1 MKMIKLAMALMVV
14 FALVLPVQVFGQNCV
29 DNTGDGV
36 IDFEDYPAEAPEGG
50 GCGNYDDCNGNGAY
64 DASEP
69 CHEGN
74 GGQTQG
80 QQEGQHEGPQAG
92 DECDQCDHVYVS
104 EEDHHGHCR
113 ECQAVM
119 DDQSDW
125 DTHCQANPEHCRP
138 QEGDECHE
146 CDYVFTGDE
155 GESHGHCDQ
164 CDHVYDGEEDH
175 HGHCRECQAVMDD
188 QSDWDTHCEANPEH
202 CRPQE
207 GDECH
212 ECEYVYT
219 GDEGE
224 DHGHCE
230 VCKAEMNSPSDW
242 DDHCR
247 NNEGHCPDGGDD
259 GGGGEGPAPFDA
271 VDTSH
276 DDCINLD
283 EAFAFFGQD
292 EDRDEFANGNDED
305 PGFNDFANEDEDDT
319 SCGNDQV
326 NRKEFFKGTYRS
338 MNQRND
344 DNLGQA
350 TMANCAAWCAGIPNY
365 KTKDQSGEWSGS
377 MARYDDA
384 DCPCHPDH
392 DNDGGN

>member
-1 MKMIKLAMALMVV
+1 M
-14 FALVLPVQVFGQNCV
+14 
-29 DNTGDGV
+29 
-36 IDFEDYPAEAPEGG
+36 
-50 GCGNYDDCNGNGAY
+50 
-64 DASEP
+64 DA
-69 CHEGN
+69 
-74 GGQTQG
+74 
-80 QQEGQHEGPQAG
+80 
-92 DECDQCDHVYVS
+92 
-104 EEDHHGHCR
+104 
-113 ECQAVM
+113 
-119 DDQSDW
+119 QSDW
-125 DTHCQANPEHCRP
+125 DP
-138 QEGDECHE
+138 
-146 CDYVFTGDE
+146 
-155 GESHGHCDQ
+155 
-164 CDHVYDGEEDH
+164 
-175 HGHCRECQAVMDD
+175 
-188 QSDWDTHCEANPEH
+188 HCEANPEH

-247 NNEGHCPDGGDD
+247 NNEGHCPDGGDGD
-259 GGGGEGPAPFDA
+259 GGGGGEGPAPFDA

-384 DCPCHPDH
+384 NCPCHPDH
-392 DNDGGN
+392 DDEGGN

>member
-92 DECDQCDHVYVS
+92 DECHQCDHVYS
-104 EEDHHGHCR
+104 GPQDRHGHCR

-119 DDQSDW
+119 NSDSDW
-125 DTHCQANPEHCRP
+125 DTHCQ
-138 QEGDECHE
+138 
-146 CDYVFTGDE
+146 
-155 GESHGHCDQ
+155 
-164 CDHVYDGEEDH
+164 
-175 HGHCRECQAVMDD
+175 
-188 QSDWDTHCEANPEH
+188 ANPEH

-247 NNEGHCPDGGDD
+247 NNEGHCPDGGDG

-365 KTKDQSGEWSGS
+365 KTKDQIGEWSGS

-384 DCPCHPDH
+384 NCPCHPDH
-392 DNDGGN
+392 DDEGGN

>member
-1 MKMIKLAMALMVV
+1 MKMIKLVMALMVV

-92 DECDQCDHVYVS
+92 DECHQCDHVYS
-104 EEDHHGHCR
+104 GPQDRHGHCR

-119 DDQSDW
+119 NSDSDW
-125 DTHCQANPEHCRP
+125 DTHCQ
-138 QEGDECHE
+138 
-146 CDYVFTGDE
+146 
-155 GESHGHCDQ
+155 
-164 CDHVYDGEEDH
+164 
-175 HGHCRECQAVMDD
+175 
-188 QSDWDTHCEANPEH
+188 ANPEH

-247 NNEGHCPDGGDD
+247 NNEGHCPDGGDG

-384 DCPCHPDH
+384 NCPCHPDH

>member
-92 DECDQCDHVYVS
+92 DECHQCDHVYS
-104 EEDHHGHCR
+104 GPQDRHGHCR

-119 DDQSDW
+119 NSDSDW
-125 DTHCQANPEHCRP
+125 DTHCQ
-138 QEGDECHE
+138 
-146 CDYVFTGDE
+146 
-155 GESHGHCDQ
+155 
-164 CDHVYDGEEDH
+164 
-175 HGHCRECQAVMDD
+175 
-188 QSDWDTHCEANPEH
+188 ANPEH

-247 NNEGHCPDGGDD
+247 NNEGHCPDGGD

-384 DCPCHPDH
+384 NCPCHPDH

>member
-80 QQEGQHEGPQAG
+80 QQEGQHDGPQAG
-92 DECDQCDHVYVS
+92 DECHQCDHVYFCAQ
-104 EEDHHGHCR
+104 DTHGHCR

-119 DDQSDW
+119 NSDSDW
-125 DTHCQANPEHCRP
+125 DTHCQ
-138 QEGDECHE
+138 
-146 CDYVFTGDE
+146 
-155 GESHGHCDQ
+155 
-164 CDHVYDGEEDH
+164 
-175 HGHCRECQAVMDD
+175 
-188 QSDWDTHCEANPEH
+188 ANPEH

-242 DDHCR
+242 DEHCR
-247 NNEGHCPDGGDD
+247 DNEGHCPGGGGDD
-259 GGGGEGPAPFDA
+259 GPARFDD
-271 VDTSH
+271 VNTSD

-283 EAFAFFGQD
+283 EAYAFFGQG
-292 EDRDEFANGNDED
+292 EDRDEFANGNDEE
-305 PGFNDFANEDEDDT
+305 PGFNDIASRKENDE
-319 SCGNDQV
+319 CGNDQAS
-326 NRKEFFKGTYRS
+326 RKEFYMATYEW
-338 MNQRND
+338 MNGMNEEEGMGM
-344 DNLGQA
+344 GQA
-350 TMANCAAWCAGIPNY
+350 TMANCSAWCAGIPEY
-365 KTKDQSGEWSGS
+365 KTKDENGEWSS
-377 MARYDDA
+377 AMARYVDE
-384 DCPCHPDH
+384 DCPCHE
-392 DNDGGN
+392 GNH

>member
-92 DECDQCDHVYVS
+92 DECHQCDHVYS
-104 EEDHHGHCR
+104 GPQDRHGHCR

-119 DDQSDW
+119 NSDSDW
-125 DTHCQANPEHCRP
+125 DTHCQ
-138 QEGDECHE
+138 
-146 CDYVFTGDE
+146 
-155 GESHGHCDQ
+155 
-164 CDHVYDGEEDH
+164 
-175 HGHCRECQAVMDD
+175 
-188 QSDWDTHCEANPEH
+188 ANPEH

-247 NNEGHCPDGGDD
+247 NNEGHCPDGGDG

-283 EAFAFFGQD
+283 EAFAFFGQGG
-292 EDRDEFANGNDED
+292 DRDEFANGNDED
-305 PGFNDFANEDEDDT
+305 PGFNDFANEDEDDD

-384 DCPCHPDH
+384 NCPCHPDH

>member
-14 FALVLPVQVFGQNCV
+14 FALVLPGQIV
-29 DNTGDGV
+29 GQ
-36 IDFEDYPAEAPEGG
+36 EDQYGPP
-50 GCGNYDDCNGNGAY
+50 
-64 DASEP
+64 
-69 CHEGN
+69 
-74 GGQTQG
+74 
-80 QQEGQHEGPQAG
+80 QEGDTCECGFVFAGTEVDEDHRHCPTCKAQYDNDEDMGQHCADNEGHCPDDGGEG
-92 DECDQCDHVYVS
+92 DHPTGEGDHPTGEGDHPTGEQEGTCPECGHVYS
-104 EEDHHGHCR
+104 DEDDHHGHCR
-113 ECQAVM
+113 ECEAVM
-119 DDQSDW
+119 NDQSDW
-125 DTHCQANPEHCRP
+125 DTHCQ
-138 QEGDECHE
+138 
-146 CDYVFTGDE
+146 
-155 GESHGHCDQ
+155 
-164 CDHVYDGEEDH
+164 
-175 HGHCRECQAVMDD
+175 
-188 QSDWDTHCEANPEH
+188 ANPEH

-247 NNEGHCPDGGDD
+247 NNEGHCPDGGDG

-326 NRKEFFKGTYRS
+326 NRKEFFKATYRS

-384 DCPCHPDH
+384 NCPCHPDH
-392 DNDGGN
+392 DNEGGN

>member
-92 DECDQCDHVYVS
+92 DECHQCDHVYS
-104 EEDHHGHCR
+104 GPQDRHGHCR

-119 DDQSDW
+119 NSDSDW
-125 DTHCQANPEHCRP
+125 DTHCQ
-138 QEGDECHE
+138 
-146 CDYVFTGDE
+146 
-155 GESHGHCDQ
+155 
-164 CDHVYDGEEDH
+164 
-175 HGHCRECQAVMDD
+175 
-188 QSDWDTHCEANPEH
+188 ANPEH

-247 NNEGHCPDGGDD
+247 NNEGHCPDGGDG

-365 KTKDQSGEWSGS
+365 KTKDENGDWSS
-377 MARYDDA
+377 AMARYDDA

-392 DNDGGN
+392 SGDEGNH

>member
-36 IDFEDYPAEAPEGG
+36 IDFEDYPADAPEGG

-92 DECDQCDHVYVS
+92 DECHQCDHVYS
-104 EEDHHGHCR
+104 GPQDRHGHCR

-119 DDQSDW
+119 NSDSDW
-125 DTHCQANPEHCRP
+125 DTHCQ
-138 QEGDECHE
+138 
-146 CDYVFTGDE
+146 
-155 GESHGHCDQ
+155 
-164 CDHVYDGEEDH
+164 
-175 HGHCRECQAVMDD
+175 
-188 QSDWDTHCEANPEH
+188 ANPEH

-247 NNEGHCPDGGDD
+247 NNEGHCPDGGD
-259 GGGGEGPAPFDA
+259 GGGEGPAPFDA

-384 DCPCHPDH
+384 NCPCHPDH

>member
-92 DECDQCDHVYVS
+92 DECHQCDHVYS
-104 EEDHHGHCR
+104 GPQDRHGHCR

-119 DDQSDW
+119 NSD
-125 DTHCQANPEHCRP
+125 
-138 QEGDECHE
+138 
-146 CDYVFTGDE
+146 
-155 GESHGHCDQ
+155 
-164 CDHVYDGEEDH
+164 
-175 HGHCRECQAVMDD
+175 
-188 QSDWDTHCEANPEH
+188 SDWDTHCEANPEH

-247 NNEGHCPDGGDD
+247 NNEGHCPDG

-384 DCPCHPDH
+384 NCPCHPDH
-392 DNDGGN
+392 DNEGGN

>member
-92 DECDQCDHVYVS
+92 DECHQCDHVYS
-104 EEDHHGHCR
+104 GPQDRHGHCR

-119 DDQSDW
+119 NSDSDW
-125 DTHCQANPEHCRP
+125 DTHCQ
-138 QEGDECHE
+138 
-146 CDYVFTGDE
+146 
-155 GESHGHCDQ
+155 
-164 CDHVYDGEEDH
+164 
-175 HGHCRECQAVMDD
+175 
-188 QSDWDTHCEANPEH
+188 ANPEH

-247 NNEGHCPDGGDD
+247 NNEGHCPD

-326 NRKEFFKGTYRS
+326 NRKEFFKATYRS

-384 DCPCHPDH
+384 NCPCHPYH

>member
-92 DECDQCDHVYVS
+92 DECHQCDHVYS
-104 EEDHHGHCR
+104 GPQDRHGHCR

-119 DDQSDW
+119 NSDSDW
-125 DTHCQANPEHCRP
+125 DTHCQ
-138 QEGDECHE
+138 
-146 CDYVFTGDE
+146 
-155 GESHGHCDQ
+155 
-164 CDHVYDGEEDH
+164 
-175 HGHCRECQAVMDD
+175 
-188 QSDWDTHCEANPEH
+188 ANPEH

-247 NNEGHCPDGGDD
+247 NNEGHCPDGGD

-344 DNLGQA
+344 MELGQA

-384 DCPCHPDH
+384 NCPCHPDH

>member
-92 DECDQCDHVYVS
+92 DECHQCDHVYS
-104 EEDHHGHCR
+104 GPQDRHGHCR

-119 DDQSDW
+119 NSDSDW
-125 DTHCQANPEHCRP
+125 DTHCQ
-138 QEGDECHE
+138 
-146 CDYVFTGDE
+146 
-155 GESHGHCDQ
+155 
-164 CDHVYDGEEDH
+164 
-175 HGHCRECQAVMDD
+175 
-188 QSDWDTHCEANPEH
+188 ANPEH

-247 NNEGHCPDGGDD
+247 NNEGHCPDGGD

-326 NRKEFFKGTYRS
+326 NRKEFFKGTYRA

-384 DCPCHPDH
+384 NCPCHPDH
-392 DNDGGN
+392 DNEGGN

>member
-92 DECDQCDHVYVS
+92 DECHQCDHVYS
-104 EEDHHGHCR
+104 GPQDRHGHCR

-119 DDQSDW
+119 NSDSDW
-125 DTHCQANPEHCRP
+125 DTHCQ
-138 QEGDECHE
+138 
-146 CDYVFTGDE
+146 
-155 GESHGHCDQ
+155 
-164 CDHVYDGEEDH
+164 
-175 HGHCRECQAVMDD
+175 
-188 QSDWDTHCEANPEH
+188 ANPEH

-247 NNEGHCPDGGDD
+247 NNEGHCPDGGDG

-384 DCPCHPDH
+384 NCPCHPDH

>member
-92 DECDQCDHVYVS
+92 DECHQCDHVYS
-104 EEDHHGHCR
+104 GPQDRHGHCR

-119 DDQSDW
+119 NSD
-125 DTHCQANPEHCRP
+125 
-138 QEGDECHE
+138 
-146 CDYVFTGDE
+146 
-155 GESHGHCDQ
+155 
-164 CDHVYDGEEDH
+164 
-175 HGHCRECQAVMDD
+175 
-188 QSDWDTHCEANPEH
+188 SDWDTHCEANPEH

-247 NNEGHCPDGGDD
+247 NNEGHCPDGGDG

-384 DCPCHPDH
+384 NCPCHPDH
-392 DNDGGN
+392 DDEGGN

>member
-92 DECDQCDHVYVS
+92 DECHQCDHVYS
-104 EEDHHGHCR
+104 GPQDRHGHCR

-119 DDQSDW
+119 NSDSDW
-125 DTHCQANPEHCRP
+125 DTHCQ
-138 QEGDECHE
+138 
-146 CDYVFTGDE
+146 
-155 GESHGHCDQ
+155 
-164 CDHVYDGEEDH
+164 
-175 HGHCRECQAVMDD
+175 
-188 QSDWDTHCEANPEH
+188 ANPEH

-247 NNEGHCPDGGDD
+247 NNEGHCPDGGDG

-283 EAFAFFGQD
+283 EAFAFFGQGG
-292 EDRDEFANGNDED
+292 DRDEFANGNDED

-326 NRKEFFKGTYRS
+326 NRKEFFKATYRS

-344 DNLGQA
+344 MELGQA

-384 DCPCHPDH
+384 NCPCHPDH

>member
-92 DECDQCDHVYVS
+92 DECHQCDHVYS
-104 EEDHHGHCR
+104 GPQDRHGHCR

-119 DDQSDW
+119 NSDSDW
-125 DTHCQANPEHCRP
+125 DTHCQ
-138 QEGDECHE
+138 
-146 CDYVFTGDE
+146 
-155 GESHGHCDQ
+155 
-164 CDHVYDGEEDH
+164 
-175 HGHCRECQAVMDD
+175 
-188 QSDWDTHCEANPEH
+188 ANPEH

-247 NNEGHCPDGGDD
+247 NNEGHCPDGGD

-271 VDTSH
+271 VDTRH

-384 DCPCHPDH
+384 NCPCHPDH
-392 DNDGGN
+392 DDEGGN

>member
-92 DECDQCDHVYVS
+92 DECHQCDHVYS
-104 EEDHHGHCR
+104 GPQDRHGHCR

-119 DDQSDW
+119 NSDSDW
-125 DTHCQANPEHCRP
+125 DTHCQ
-138 QEGDECHE
+138 
-146 CDYVFTGDE
+146 
-155 GESHGHCDQ
+155 
-164 CDHVYDGEEDH
+164 
-175 HGHCRECQAVMDD
+175 
-188 QSDWDTHCEANPEH
+188 ANPEH

-247 NNEGHCPDGGDD
+247 NNEGHCPDGGDG

-384 DCPCHPDH
+384 NCPCHPDH
-392 DNDGGN
+392 DDEGGN

>member
-1 MKMIKLAMALMVV
+1 MKMIKLVMALMVV

-92 DECDQCDHVYVS
+92 DECHQCDHVYS
-104 EEDHHGHCR
+104 GPQDRHGHCR

-119 DDQSDW
+119 NSDSDW

-138 QEGDECHE
+138 QEGE
-146 CDYVFTGDE
+146 
-155 GESHGHCDQ
+155 
-164 CDHVYDGEEDH
+164 
-175 HGHCRECQAVMDD
+175 
-188 QSDWDTHCEANPEH
+188 
-202 CRPQE
+202 
-207 GDECH
+207 ECH

-247 NNEGHCPDGGDD
+247 NNEGHCPDG

-384 DCPCHPDH
+384 NCPCHPDH

>member
-1 MKMIKLAMALMVV
+1 MKMIKLVMALMVV

-92 DECDQCDHVYVS
+92 DECHQCDHVYS
-104 EEDHHGHCR
+104 GPQDRHGHCR

-119 DDQSDW
+119 NSDSDW
-125 DTHCQANPEHCRP
+125 DTHCQ
-138 QEGDECHE
+138 
-146 CDYVFTGDE
+146 
-155 GESHGHCDQ
+155 
-164 CDHVYDGEEDH
+164 
-175 HGHCRECQAVMDD
+175 
-188 QSDWDTHCEANPEH
+188 ANPEH

-247 NNEGHCPDGGDD
+247 NNEGHCPG

-384 DCPCHPDH
+384 NCPCHPDH

>member
-1 MKMIKLAMALMVV
+1 MKMIKLVMALMVV

-50 GCGNYDDCNGNGAY
+50 GCGNYDDCNGYGAY

-74 GGQTQG
+74 GGQTLG

-92 DECDQCDHVYVS
+92 DECHQCDHVYS
-104 EEDHHGHCR
+104 GPQDRHGHCR

-119 DDQSDW
+119 NSDSDW
-125 DTHCQANPEHCRP
+125 DTHCQ
-138 QEGDECHE
+138 
-146 CDYVFTGDE
+146 
-155 GESHGHCDQ
+155 
-164 CDHVYDGEEDH
+164 
-175 HGHCRECQAVMDD
+175 
-188 QSDWDTHCEANPEH
+188 ANPEH

-247 NNEGHCPDGGDD
+247 NNEGHCPDGGDG

-276 DDCINLD
+276 DDCINLV

-326 NRKEFFKGTYRS
+326 NRKEFFKATYRS

-344 DNLGQA
+344 MELGQA

-384 DCPCHPDH
+384 NCPCHPDH
-392 DNDGGN
+392 DDEGGN

>member
-1 MKMIKLAMALMVV
+1 MKMIKLVMALMVV

-92 DECDQCDHVYVS
+92 DECHQCDHVYS
-104 EEDHHGHCR
+104 GPQDRHGHCR

-119 DDQSDW
+119 NSDSDW
-125 DTHCQANPEHCRP
+125 DTHCQ
-138 QEGDECHE
+138 
-146 CDYVFTGDE
+146 
-155 GESHGHCDQ
+155 
-164 CDHVYDGEEDH
+164 
-175 HGHCRECQAVMDD
+175 
-188 QSDWDTHCEANPEH
+188 ANPEH

-247 NNEGHCPDGGDD
+247 NNEGHCPDG

>member
-92 DECDQCDHVYVS
+92 DECDQCDHVY
-104 EEDHHGHCR
+104 
-113 ECQAVM
+113 
-119 DDQSDW
+119 
-125 DTHCQANPEHCRP
+125 
-138 QEGDECHE
+138 
-146 CDYVFTGDE
+146 
-155 GESHGHCDQ
+155 
-164 CDHVYDGEEDH
+164 DGEEDH
-175 HGHCRECQAVMDD
+175 HGHCRECQAVMNSD
-188 QSDWDTHCEANPEH
+188 SDWDTHCQANPEH

-247 NNEGHCPDGGDD
+247 NNEGHCPDGGDG

-305 PGFNDFANEDEDDT
+305 PGFNDLANEDEDDT

-384 DCPCHPDH
+384 NCPCHPDH

>member
-1 MKMIKLAMALMVV
+1 MKMIKLVMALMVV

-92 DECDQCDHVYVS
+92 DECHQCDHVYS
-104 EEDHHGHCR
+104 GPQDRHGHCR

-119 DDQSDW
+119 NSDSDW
-125 DTHCQANPEHCRP
+125 DTHCQ
-138 QEGDECHE
+138 
-146 CDYVFTGDE
+146 
-155 GESHGHCDQ
+155 
-164 CDHVYDGEEDH
+164 
-175 HGHCRECQAVMDD
+175 
-188 QSDWDTHCEANPEH
+188 ANPEH

-247 NNEGHCPDGGDD
+247 NNEGHCPGGGGGDD
-259 GGGGEGPAPFDA
+259 GPARFDD
-271 VDTSH
+271 VNTSD

-283 EAFAFFGQD
+283 EAYAFFGQG
-292 EDRDEFANGNDED
+292 EDRDEFANGNDEE
-305 PGFNDFANEDEDDT
+305 PGFNDIASRKENDE
-319 SCGNDQV
+319 CGNDQV
-326 NRKEFFKGTYRS
+326 SRKEFYMATYEW
-338 MNQRND
+338 MNGMNEEEGMGM
-344 DNLGQA
+344 GQA
-350 TMANCAAWCAGIPNY
+350 TMANCSAWCAGIPEY
-365 KTKDQSGEWSGS
+365 KTKDENGEWSS
-377 MARYDDA
+377 AMARYVDE
-384 DCPCHPDH
+384 DCPCHE
-392 DNDGGN
+392 GNH

>member
-92 DECDQCDHVYVS
+92 DECDQCDHVYS
-104 EEDHHGHCR
+104 G
-113 ECQAVM
+113 
-119 DDQSDW
+119 
-125 DTHCQANPEHCRP
+125 P
-138 QEGDECHE
+138 QDR
-146 CDYVFTGDE
+146 
-155 GESHGHCDQ
+155 HGHCDK

-175 HGHCRECQAVMDD
+175 HGHCRECQAVMNSD
-188 QSDWDTHCEANPEH
+188 SDWDTHCQANPEH

-247 NNEGHCPDGGDD
+247 NNEGHCPDGG
-259 GGGGEGPAPFDA
+259 GGGEGPAPFDA

-283 EAFAFFGQD
+283 EAFAFFGQGG
-292 EDRDEFANGNDED
+292 DRDEFANGNDED

-326 NRKEFFKGTYRS
+326 NRKEFFKATYRS

-365 KTKDQSGEWSGS
+365 KTKDENGDWSGS

-392 DNDGGN
+392 SGDEGNH

>member
-1 MKMIKLAMALMVV
+1 MKMIKPIMAFLFV
-14 FALVLPVQVFGQNCV
+14 FALVFSVQAMDDDFVCNYTAPNGTECTQTYSTQGELNEHQHCGECGEGFGSPNDLATHQEDMNHATSGGGGQNQ
-29 DNTGDGV
+29 G
-36 IDFEDYPAEAPEGG
+36 EGG
-50 GCGNYDDCNGNGAY
+50 GDQQPGTCPECG
-64 DASEP
+64 
-69 CHEGN
+69 HEF
-74 GGQTQG
+74 Q
-80 QQEGQHEGPQAG
+80 
-92 DECDQCDHVYVS
+92 
-104 EEDHHGHCR
+104 
-113 ECQAVM
+113 
-119 DDQSDW
+119 
-125 DTHCQANPEHCRP
+125 
-138 QEGDECHE
+138 
-146 CDYVFTGDE
+146 
-155 GESHGHCDQ
+155 
-164 CDHVYDGEEDH
+164 GEEDH
-175 HGHCRECQAVMDD
+175 HGHCRECEAVMND
-188 QSDWDTHCEANPEH
+188 QSDWDTHCQANPEH

-247 NNEGHCPDGGDD
+247 NNEGHCPDGGD

-384 DCPCHPDH
+384 NCPCHPDH
-392 DNDGGN
+392 DNGN

>member
-1 MKMIKLAMALMVV
+1 MKMIKLVMALMVV
-14 FALVLPVQVFGQNCV
+14 YALVLPVQVFGQNCV

-92 DECDQCDHVYVS
+92 DECHQCDHVYS
-104 EEDHHGHCR
+104 GPQDRHGHCR

-119 DDQSDW
+119 NSDSDW
-125 DTHCQANPEHCRP
+125 DTHCQ
-138 QEGDECHE
+138 
-146 CDYVFTGDE
+146 
-155 GESHGHCDQ
+155 
-164 CDHVYDGEEDH
+164 
-175 HGHCRECQAVMDD
+175 
-188 QSDWDTHCEANPEH
+188 ANPEH

-247 NNEGHCPDGGDD
+247 NNEGHCPDGGDGGD
-259 GGGGEGPAPFDA
+259 GGGGGEGPAPFDA

-326 NRKEFFKGTYRS
+326 NRKEFFKATYRS

-344 DNLGQA
+344 MELGQA

-392 DNDGGN
+392 SGDEGNH

>member
-80 QQEGQHEGPQAG
+80 QHEGPQAG
-92 DECDQCDHVYVS
+92 DECHQCDHVYS
-104 EEDHHGHCR
+104 GPQDRHGHCR

-119 DDQSDW
+119 NSDSDW

-146 CDYVFTGDE
+146 CDYVF
-155 GESHGHCDQ
+155 
-164 CDHVYDGEEDH
+164 
-175 HGHCRECQAVMDD
+175 
-188 QSDWDTHCEANPEH
+188 
-202 CRPQE
+202 
-207 GDECH
+207 
-212 ECEYVYT
+212 T

-247 NNEGHCPDGGDD
+247 NNEGHCPDGGDG

-392 DNDGGN
+392 SGDEGNH

>member
-80 QQEGQHEGPQAG
+80 QQEGQQEGPQAG
-92 DECDQCDHVYVS
+92 DECHQCDHVYS
-104 EEDHHGHCR
+104 GPQDRHGHCR

-119 DDQSDW
+119 NSDSDW
-125 DTHCQANPEHCRP
+125 DTHCQ
-138 QEGDECHE
+138 
-146 CDYVFTGDE
+146 
-155 GESHGHCDQ
+155 
-164 CDHVYDGEEDH
+164 
-175 HGHCRECQAVMDD
+175 
-188 QSDWDTHCEANPEH
+188 ANPEH

-247 NNEGHCPDGGDD
+247 NNEGHCPDGGDG

-384 DCPCHPDH
+384 NCPCHPDH